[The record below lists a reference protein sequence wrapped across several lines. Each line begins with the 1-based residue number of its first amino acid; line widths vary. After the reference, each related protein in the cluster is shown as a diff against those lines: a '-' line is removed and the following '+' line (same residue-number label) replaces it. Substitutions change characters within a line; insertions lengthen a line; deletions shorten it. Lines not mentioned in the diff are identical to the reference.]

1 MRKFCQSF
9 LSSYYPVTR
18 NVKSLVLGPTANWEL
33 AGFDPMSFDAG
44 YCLSQ
49 LLRDPESPSQHPWKH
64 CPALPWGSCGQ
75 EWEGSFWQ
83 QKPFVLFSCG
93 NVPVALD
100 RPPSTFPRNPP
111 FSQKPEALPRDAQRA
126 CSDMWVTVSKDYSC
140 LLVGI
145 QHSVRL
151 WRADLVWV
159 FDLLGRSLWIP
170 MMDTLYASF
179 FLVNKCSF
187 KSLSSCGFPNDLL
200 F

>member
-1 MRKFCQSF
+1 MRKLCQSF

-18 NVKSLVLGPTANWEL
+18 KVKSLVLGPTANWKL

-44 YCLSQ
+44 YCRSFSGIQRVPANIPGNVAQLSCEVAMARSGKFHSDNRNH
-49 LLRDPESPSQHPWKH
+49 LS
-64 CPALPWGSCGQ
+64 
-75 EWEGSFWQ
+75 SF
-83 QKPFVLFSCG
+83 L
-93 NVPVALD
+93 VPVALD
-100 RPPSTFPRNPP
+100 CPSSTFPRKPP

-126 CSDMWVTVSKDYSC
+126 SSDMWVAVSKDYSC

-145 QHSVRL
+145 QNSARL
-151 WRADLVWV
+151 WRADLFWV
-159 FDLLGRSLWIP
+159 FDLLGHSLWIP

-200 F
+200 ILF